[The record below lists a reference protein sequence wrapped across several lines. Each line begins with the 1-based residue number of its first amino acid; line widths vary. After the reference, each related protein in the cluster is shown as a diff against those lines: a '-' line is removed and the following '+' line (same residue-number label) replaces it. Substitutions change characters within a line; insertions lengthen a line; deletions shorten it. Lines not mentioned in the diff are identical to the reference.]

1 MKHLKINPELQRL
14 IPPLTVDEFNQLEAN
29 ILAEGIRES
38 VIVWQDTIVDGHN
51 RYQIAQRHNLEY
63 DTSEMYFKSL
73 DDCKEW
79 MILNQ
84 FGRRNLSNYQRSVL
98 ALALEQV
105 FRDKAKENLKLSEG
119 RGKKGCQNSD
129 NLIDKIDTK
138 KEVAKVASVSHDTI
152 AKVKQ
157 IEAKAPEEVKE
168 KLRTGEVSINQAY
181 QDIRKQE
188 KAEILQERKAREIN
202 DAGQQISVNEEYNVK
217 QGDVWKLG
225 RHTLICGTG
234 YEFVDQEI
242 DAIITDP
249 PYGIDYNP
257 DWLRADGSENNFK
270 KIHDDDIEFDPR
282 PFLQLDKIVLFG
294 ANYYTKH
301 LPLGSWICWDKRV
314 KDEADTMFGSP
325 FELAWFKSP
334 MTKKSS
340 IMIRVMHGGLV
351 NADLAYGYTVT
362 RSHPTQKPILL
373 FEDIINQLTKST
385 DIICDPF
392 CGSGTT
398 LLAAENTGRT
408 CIAYEIEPSY
418 CNVILS
424 RFYSL
429 TKVHPCRV

>member
-119 RGKKGCQNSD
+119 RGKKGLHISA
-129 NLIDKIDTK
+129 NLIDKIDTRQ
-138 KEVAKVASVSHDTI
+138 ELAKIASVSHDTI

-181 QDIRKQE
+181 QEIKKE
-188 KAEILQERKAREIN
+188 EKKEAKAEERRTLAEIGSKKTIEI
-202 DAGQQISVNEEYNVK
+202 DFRL
-217 QGDVWKLG
+217 GDF
-225 RHTLICGTG
+225 
-234 YEFVDQEI
+234 EFVFSDI
-242 DAIITDP
+242 PDGSVDCIITDP
-249 PYGIDYNP
+249 PYPHEFIDCWSKLSRVAKRILKPHGFCIAYSGQMYLPEVLQRMSEHLDYYWTFAVYHEGNTQIVNGINLMCRWKP
-257 DWLRADGSENNFK
+257 VLIFQNGKK
-270 KIHDDDIEFDPR
+270 KIENTFQDYFVSEKREKNAHDWQQSTSGVAYLVEMFTKPNDLIVE
-282 PFLQLDKIVLFG
+282 PF
-294 ANYYTKH
+294 A
-301 LPLGSWICWDKRV
+301 
-314 KDEADTMFGSP
+314 
-325 FELAWFKSP
+325 
-334 MTKKSS
+334 
-340 IMIRVMHGGLV
+340 
-351 NADLAYGYTVT
+351 
-362 RSHPTQKPILL
+362 
-373 FEDIINQLTKST
+373 
-385 DIICDPF
+385 
-392 CGSGTT
+392 GSGTT
-398 LLAAENTGRT
+398 LLVANQKGRRIIGAEINEETYN
-408 CIAYEIEPSY
+408 IAKA
-418 CNVILS
+418 NL
-424 RFYSL
+424 
-429 TKVHPCRV
+429 